1 MRSADPDMDVR
12 IASRLIPA
20 MRNVNEI
27 TGAVIGAA
35 IKVHRQLGPGLL
47 ESAYHQ
53 CLLVELERTGLRW
66 QTEVA
71 VPVTYEGVNVDCS
84 YRVDILVEDT
94 VIVEIKSVDKLHAI
108 HKAQMLTYMRLLQ
121 RPIGLLINFNV
132 QQLVQGVQRLILD
145 VPQAMVR

>member
-1 MRSADPDMDVR
+1 
-12 IASRLIPA
+12 
-20 MRNVNEI
+20 
-27 TGAVIGAA
+27 
-35 IKVHRQLGPGLL
+35 
-47 ESAYHQ
+47 
-53 CLLVELERTGLRW
+53 
-66 QTEVA
+66 